1 MFSRKKLLSLG
12 LIFLVVGVMV
22 GFVID
27 GIGKKNKP
35 VINEQKNSIV
45 NDVKKEIKTDEVVAN
60 EDNFMG
66 IKKMLSYQ
74 NNVYGIEFQYPTSWS
89 ADMMMTKLK
98 PNSQEDCKNSD
109 CQMAVSVSVI
119 KNEEKLT
126 LKQYLDKNLEIYKN
140 VKEVKVGDAVAY
152 TATVVDSATSSE
164 NVAFIVQAN
173 DGNFFKLQ
181 GIALAGGEK
190 EVLNQMISSFK
201 FIEPVK

>member
-1 MFSRKKLLSLG
+1 
-12 LIFLVVGVMV
+12 MV